1 MRGADRSLKKNFE
14 VFVFGCDLLF
24 SPLQGKILQTVPDI
38 WNHKTNFKV
47 LLLARMPDLELK
59 RKSKVLLLC
68 LDVLADLL
76 SLGKR

>member
-1 MRGADRSLKKNFE
+1 M
-14 VFVFGCDLLF
+14 
-24 SPLQGKILQTVPDI
+24 PDI

-47 LLLARMPDLELK
+47 LVLAWMPDLELK

-76 SLGKR
+76 SLGKREASYQKAKVLKEI